1 VNSLDRFLSRLS
13 VGRLIRL
20 RRWIRLGLGLT
31 SVATVLALSGP
42 ASAQSAIRDTEI
54 EGIIRGWSDPVFV
67 AMGLNPDE
75 VEVLLINDPTLNA
88 FALRGRIMGIN
99 TGLIEETK
107 TPNELLGVMAH
118 EAGHIKNRHLLR
130 DGVSNA
136 GMQPFL
142 MTMALGALAVAAGEP
157 GAGAMLM
164 ANSQYFGTLGA
175 LHYMQ
180 SQEGEADISGAR
192 ALEGAGESGKGLV
205 DFFENFRSQEVFSD
219 ARRYPYFRSHPLS
232 GQRIEALRRPVEA
245 AAHYGHVDSPERMA
259 QHALILAKIH
269 AFMDPPAA
277 TLRDYPASA
286 TDFPSRYARAIGYYR
301 DGQTDK
307 AIAGVDAL
315 LAEQPTD
322 PYLWELRGQ
331 ILFEDGNPTAA
342 VVDHEKAVQFKPDA
356 PLLRVN
362 LAHALIETN
371 DPANLDR
378 AIDELK
384 RAVARENDNTLA
396 WRLLSQAYASQGKEG
411 EARLASAEYWFA
423 AGDENQATQFALRAR
438 PLLDNHSVEWRRAMD
453 IVLASGATTQDIDDL
468 DRRDARRR
476 PTTTTVEP
484 TAPALAPAPPAP
496 APAA

>member
-1 VNSLDRFLSRLS
+1 MSSLDRLASRSTLRPKGLARWMRVGIGLASLAAALVLSN
-13 VGRLIRL
+13 
-20 RRWIRLGLGLT
+20 
-31 SVATVLALSGP
+31 P

-54 EGIIRGWSDPVFV
+54 EGIIRSWADPVFV
-67 AMGLNPDE
+67 GMGLDPAE
-75 VEVLLINDPTLNA
+75 VEVLLINDSSLNA
-88 FALRGRIMGIN
+88 FALKGRIMGIN

-142 MTMALGALAVAAGEP
+142 MTMALGALALAAGEP
-157 GAGAMLM
+157 TAGAMLM

-175 LHYMQ
+175 LSYMQ

-192 ALEGAGESGKGLV
+192 ALEAAGESGKGLV
-205 DFFENFRSQEVFSD
+205 DFFENFRAQEVFSD

-259 QHALILAKIH
+259 EHALILAKIH
-269 AFMDPPAA
+269 AFMDSPAA

-315 LAEQPTD
+315 LAERPND

-331 ILFEDGNPTAA
+331 ILFEDGKPADA
-342 VVDHEKAVQFKPDA
+342 IGAHEKAVQLKPDA
-356 PLLRVN
+356 PLLRIN

-384 RAVARENDNTLA
+384 RAVAREEDNTLA

-423 AGDENQATQFALRAR
+423 AGDERQATQFALRAR
-438 PLLDNHSVEWRRAMD
+438 PLLDNHSIEWRRAMD
-453 IVLASGATTQDIDDL
+453 IVMASGATTQDIDDL
-468 DRRDARRR
+468 DRRDALRR
-476 PTTTTVEP
+476 PAGVIEP
-484 TAPALAPAPPAP
+484 VSPSTPST
-496 APAA
+496 PAA